1 MQTKRE
7 IIEKNGFDFDLFELQ
22 NEYDAKNLL
31 LAMDEHAQQTLQAFV
46 EWHNANYIDTGAYIP
61 NSRIGMFNQQMKGKK

>member
-22 NEYDAKNLL
+22 NEHSAKNLL
-31 LAMDEHAQQTLQAFV
+31 LAMDDYAGQTFLAFV
-46 EWHNANYIDTGAYIP
+46 KWYFEEYGVYIP
-61 NSRIGMFNQQMKGKK
+61 NSRIGMFNQFMKGKE

>member
-22 NEYDAKNLL
+22 NEHSAKNLL
-31 LAMDEHAQQTLQAFV
+31 LAMDEYAQQTLQAFLY
-46 EWHNANYIDTGAYIP
+46 WHNWECDEKYIP
-61 NSRIGMFNQQMKGKK
+61 SSHIGMFNEFMRKKG

>member
-22 NEYDAKNLL
+22 NEHSAKNLL
-31 LAMDEHAQQTLQAFV
+31 LAMDEHARQTLQAFV
-46 EWHNANYIDTGAYIP
+46 EWHNYNFTGQYIP
-61 NSRIGMFNQQMKGKK
+61 NSRIGIFNQFIKNKQ